1 MNKSGLLLVS
11 KSREHKK
18 LKSRLSQAIRSYS
31 ARIPHVFRW
40 LQLLRCSIR
49 WSRTSLRTVK
59 RCLGCLLDTA
69 TTSERDPSLVALQSG
84 RIFALDLSRCG
95 LHSARYRSAL
105 SW

>member
-11 KSREHKK
+11 KSREHGKR
-18 LKSRLSQAIRSYS
+18 KSSVKSSYS
-31 ARIPHVFRW
+31 QQFHTYSADIP
-40 LQLLRCSIR
+40 LASALRCSIR

-69 TTSERDPSLVALQSG
+69 TTSERDPSLVGLQSG

-95 LHSARYRSAL
+95 LHSAGYRSAL